1 MHSRCGHELKGD
13 ALTHL
18 GCKHRL
24 RHSWFITMDIVE
36 IQNFK
41 TLQRQCIDAL
51 KDLGLC
57 TQLKFKT

>member
-13 ALTHL
+13 ALRHL
-18 GCKHRL
+18 RCKHRL
-24 RHSWFITMDIVE
+24 RDSWFITMDIVE

>member
-1 MHSRCGHELKGD
+1 
-13 ALTHL
+13 
-18 GCKHRL
+18 
-24 RHSWFITMDIVE
+24 MDIVE